1 MGDTSFGVSDNS
13 DVIILIYFSTY
24 TSRNYHV
31 SEFVIFAL
39 KTVLSKYISHLL
51 PSSNTILG
59 IRIEGTILLEY

>member
-39 KTVLSKYISHLL
+39 KTVLSKYIYFRLRTQFWGFAL
-51 PSSNTILG
+51 KEPF
-59 IRIEGTILLEY
+59 Y